1 MIGWVSENM
10 DRILLKIGEHLFISL
25 TALVIGTLIAVPL
38 GILLT
43 KSEKVSQVVI
53 AIASVL
59 QTLPSLALLAIMVP
73 IMGVGVKP
81 AIVAL
86 VIYSLL
92 PILRNTYLGMNG
104 VDRSLLDACKGMGM
118 KDNQIIRKVQIP
130 LALPVIMSGIQL
142 SAVYLVAWATIASYI
157 GAGGLGDLIFMGLN
171 NFNFYAI
178 LAGTIPVTLMALLL
192 DGLIGLLKNTITPKT
207 KRNEVVVHEKV

>member
-1 MIGWVSENM
+1 MIDFLMENGT
-10 DRILLKIGEHLFISL
+10 RILQKILEHILISSSALFVGI
-25 TALVIGTLIAVPL
+25 LIAVPV

-43 KSEKVSQVVI
+43 RSKKLSQYVI
-53 AIASVL
+53 SLASIL

-73 IMGVGVKP
+73 ILGVGKTP

-92 PILRNTYLGMNG
+92 PILRNTYLGMMA
-104 VDRSLLDACKGMGM
+104 VDADLLDACKGMGM
-118 KDNQIIRKVQIP
+118 TETQITTKVTIP
-130 LALPVIMSGIQL
+130 LAMPVIMSGIQL
-142 SAVYLVAWATIASYI
+142 SAVYLVSWATIASYI

-178 LAGTIPVTLMALLL
+178 VAGTVPVSLIALLL
-192 DGLIGLLKNTITPKT
+192 DFLIGKLRDKLTPKT
-207 KRNEVVVHEKV
+207 NREDVIINEV